1 MWWISQSDAAFPSVY
16 QWNSTIWRYDVNWIG
31 FISFI
36 RALVTCGR
44 LVSDNSA
51 SFNSKLWN
59 KRWRLKADLD
69 RNLERVRDTQ
79 AWADFTKNREK
90 PHPTS
95 RDSCALLHEMR
106 LYSVDPPLPW
116 KLKGSYFVSSEN
128 KQTRQNTPRLTVYNG
143 DNTSCFSI
151 FGWRLWTLKSWRKI
165 AENWRNCNGE
175 KWRTE
180 IRITRRKKKQ
190 WQENRNRETDV
201 WK

>member
-1 MWWISQSDAAFPSVY
+1 MWKACLGQLSELQQQALNQALEVESWLKPQSWTRAKYSSVCRSHKKPRE
-16 QWNSTIWRYDVNWIG
+16 N
-31 FISFI
+31 
-36 RALVTCGR
+36 
-44 LVSDNSA
+44 
-51 SFNSKLWN
+51 
-59 KRWRLKADLD
+59 
-69 RNLERVRDTQ
+69 RVPP
-79 AWADFTKNREK
+79 AEI
-90 PHPTS
+90 
-95 RDSCALLHEMR
+95 SCALLHEMR
-106 LYSVDPPLPW
+106 LYSVHPPLPW
-116 KLKGSYFVSSEN
+116 KLKGSYSVSNAN
-128 KQTRQNTPRLTVYNG
+128 KQTRPNTPRLTVYNG